1 MDTSSLMTLQ
11 AAQTQAQASAQASA
25 TSALAGTSGTSADK
39 AKNAK
44 LGLDFE
50 SMCLSNLISP
60 MFEGLKTDGPFGGGQ
75 GEEAMRSFYI
85 DAIAKGMAK
94 RGGIGISDMMQKQL
108 LKLQEAKQETAEAAQ
123 SAAPV
128 ATKVTTKVTT
138 PYATKDTTQTAGVA

>member
-11 AAQTQAQASAQASA
+11 AAQTQAQAGVQASVGASA
-25 TSALAGTSGTSADK
+25 TSALAGTGHVDK

-85 DAIAKGMAK
+85 DAMAKGMAK

-108 LKLQEAKQETAEAAQ
+108 LKLQEAQVTPNSQAAA
-123 SAAPV
+123 AAPPS
-128 ATKVTTKVTT
+128 TSSSKTL
-138 PYATKDTTQTAGVA
+138 GVA

>member
-25 TSALAGTSGTSADK
+25 TSALAGTGNTADK

-85 DAIAKGMAK
+85 DAMAKGMAR

-108 LKLQEAKQETAEAAQ
+108 LKLQESQQVPQQET
-123 SAAPV
+123 P
-128 ATKVTTKVTT
+128 
-138 PYATKDTTQTAGVA
+138 TAGVA